1 MKRCAFL
8 CYLRDTGGLCP
19 IIIEKGTWDYK
30 LRPQIFI
37 YLQMFMEEDLLGARL
52 CSRAEHFSILKAD
65 RGPALREPIFQNL
78 PVGRHGNCRGRELG
92 QFQHRF

>member
-1 MKRCAFL
+1 M
-8 CYLRDTGGLCP
+8 RDKGGLFP

-37 YLQMFMEEDLLGARL
+37 YLQTFMEDHLLGARL
-52 CSRAEHFSILKAD
+52 GSRAEHLSMLKAD
-65 RGPALREPIFQNL
+65 RGPALREPTFQNL